1 MNLMIKNRSKFG
13 RIIQRDCALYLMLIP
28 GALFFIIFK
37 YIPMYGVVMA
47 FQNFRMARGFLRS
60 EFIGFANFQ
69 KVFGSAFFPVVMWNT
84 VLISLYKIIIGFPFP
99 IILALLM
106 NEIGVRWFKKTMQ
119 TVMYMPHFISWIVV
133 SSLVNTF
140 FSSTSGVLAQI
151 TGQTIDWLVDPNDFR
166 AVLVLS
172 DIWKN
177 AGWGTIVYMAAL
189 SGINMDLYEAASI
202 EGANRLQQ
210 TLYVTLPSILP
221 TILTMFILRIGGIMD
236 AGFEQ
241 ILVMQNDSVYMVSE
255 ILGTYSYQRGYV
267 NAEYG
272 FGAAVSL
279 IQSSISLVLV
289 MLANWLSRK
298 SGEGWLW

>member
-13 RIIQRDCALYLMLIP
+13 RIVQRDYPLYLMLIP

-69 KVFGSAFFPVVMWNT
+69 KVFGSAFFPAVMWNT